1 MEYVQGKLIQLADS
15 LFAPIWAWV
24 MARSW
29 TFRLSVLVL
38 GGVIVL
44 SWHKADIV
52 SENYRLGVS
61 VLRIATA
68 DNSFALDSET
78 KAKLISTT
86 ERLDK
91 TVKTDLTSIA
101 ELTPWSIA
109 QSIVALEG
117 NKPTTSRPGYAQ
129 KAISL
134 IRSNETNGCF
144 CWAETSTSKETGE
157 MCTFIA
163 GWVMLAFSNLGETI
177 SDGELAHILGAQ
189 KAEGWWPM
197 FEDRTDETFASTYS
211 TAWIVLGLAEMNRR
225 ELISS
230 AMRSRAEDAVA
241 RGVAW
246 LLHTRTD
253 LGKWK
258 PYPNIAKSRESDS
271 ISGLVLHTLHVAD
284 PSGLR
289 ELDRDW
295 LSSLPRTPPEA
306 PLEEGSYVEFG
317 GRFDHFQQIT
327 LPWMLIAT
335 VDAYP
340 SGDIFQ
346 RARTRNW
353 IDSALSERSVLAAD
367 ADTTTNWW
375 RAELLYALKYVR
387 RLALE

>member
-1 MEYVQGKLIQLADS
+1 
-15 LFAPIWAWV
+15 
-24 MARSW
+24 
-29 TFRLSVLVL
+29 
-38 GGVIVL
+38 
-44 SWHKADIV
+44 
-52 SENYRLGVS
+52 
-61 VLRIATA
+61 
-68 DNSFALDSET
+68 
-78 KAKLISTT
+78 
-86 ERLDK
+86 
-91 TVKTDLTSIA
+91 
-101 ELTPWSIA
+101 
-109 QSIVALEG
+109 
-117 NKPTTSRPGYAQ
+117 
-129 KAISL
+129 
-134 IRSNETNGCF
+134 
-144 CWAETSTSKETGE
+144 
-157 MCTFIA
+157 
-163 GWVMLAFSNLGETI
+163 
-177 SDGELAHILGAQ
+177 
-189 KAEGWWPM
+189 
-197 FEDRTDETFASTYS
+197 
-211 TAWIVLGLAEMNRR
+211 MNRR
-225 ELISS
+225 ELVSS

-246 LLHTRTD
+246 LLHTRTE

-306 PLEEGSYVEFG
+306 PLEEGSYVEFR